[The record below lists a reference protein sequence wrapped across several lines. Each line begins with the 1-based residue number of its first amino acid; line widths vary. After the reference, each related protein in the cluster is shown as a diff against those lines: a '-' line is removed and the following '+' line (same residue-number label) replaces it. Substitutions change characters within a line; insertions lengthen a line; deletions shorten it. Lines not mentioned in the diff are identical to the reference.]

1 MYFLRMEEGKVMS
14 IIRKSALLGAFIVLV
29 GLIGSL
35 GAPSVGATAFVG
47 VGVPAVGWVYYPPP
61 PPYVVYPPYL
71 YPGGFFI
78 GATFGPFYHRHWH
91 HWR

>member
-1 MYFLRMEEGKVMS
+1 MS
-14 IIRKSALLGAFIVLV
+14 VIRRSSLLGAFTVLV
-29 GLIGSL
+29 SL
-35 GAPSVGATAFVG
+35 GAPAVEAAIFVG

-61 PPYVVYPPYL
+61 PPYVVYL

-78 GATFGPFYHRHWH
+78 GTTFGPFHHRHWH

>member
-1 MYFLRMEEGKVMS
+1 MS
-14 IIRKSALLGAFIVLV
+14 VIRRSSLLGAFTVLV
-29 GLIGSL
+29 SL
-35 GAPSVGATAFVG
+35 GAPAVEAAIFVG
-47 VGVPAVGWVYYPPP
+47 VGVPAVDWVYYPPP

-78 GATFGPFYHRHWH
+78 GTTFGPFHHRHWH